1 MPGMM
6 DTVLNLGL
14 TDKSVLGFIEQTGN
28 ERTGWDCY
36 RRFIDMFGDV
46 VMGNSGLTHHHF
58 EVELD
63 ALKKKYDAKDDTDLS
78 AKQLKELVEIYKKV
92 YREHVKKS
100 FRKIHLNS

>member
-14 TDKSVLGFIEQTGN
+14 TDKSVIGPIKQVGN

-46 VMGNSGLTHHHF
+46 VTGLSHEDF
-58 EVELD
+58 EEELI
-63 ALKKKYDAKDDTDLS
+63 K
-78 AKQLKELVEIYKKV
+78 
-92 YREHVKKS
+92 VKKS
-100 FRKIHLNS
+100 TKRPKIQIYLRNN